1 MLINI
6 SNHPSSEWGKKQKS
20 EALAMWGGVV
30 DIDLPHIDPN
40 LSCEEVIQKAS
51 SDVHHYMEIAA
62 KYASSSAFHIMGES
76 VYCYHTIRLI
86 KEAGCTV
93 VASATERVVEYKNN
107 AKLSHFSFVRF
118 REY

>member
-6 SNHPSSEWGKKQKS
+6 SNHPSSEWGEKQKS
-20 EALAMWGGVV
+20 AALAMWGGVI
-30 DIDLPHIDPN
+30 DIELPQIDPN

-62 KYASSSAFHIMGES
+62 ECGSNSVFHIMGES

-86 KEAGCTV
+86 KEAGYTV
-93 VASATERVVEYKNN
+93 VASATERVVEYKDD
-107 AKLSHFSFVRF
+107 AKISHFSFVRF
-118 REY
+118 RAY